1 MAAAVRFDTP
11 TNMCYT
17 QSMTTTNNTIQPN
30 DLIVTIQIPKK
41 FYGDHLER
49 DCGEGSRIVKKTA
62 KHYIVELNLYGYKD
76 LLSDADFYT
85 NNGDCQQDF
94 GTQSAARACANAI
107 RKACPNGF
115 EGSAQP

>member
-1 MAAAVRFDTP
+1 MLTSLRDSA
-11 TNMCYT
+11 YT
-17 QSMTTTNNTIQPN
+17 QGMTTTQNNSIQPN

-49 DCGEGSRIVKKTA
+49 DCGEGSRIVHKT
-62 KHYIVELNLYGYKD
+62 KSHYVVELNLYGYND

-85 NNGDCQQDF
+85 DNGDCSQDF
-94 GTQSAARACANAI
+94 GFRSAARACANAI